1 MKSYDDLMRELD
13 GGAGTRLLRELYR
26 SAGGGEETAAGR
38 YHALMDRFAGR
49 FGKSANAA
57 LFSTPGRTE
66 IGGNHTD
73 HQHGC
78 VLAGSVNLDVVA
90 IAAPNG
96 LDMVRMESEGYSGQ
110 EIPLGRLVPNP
121 EEYNDSRALVK
132 GVVARFREKG
142 HRVGGFDVCLTSM
155 VLKGSG
161 LSSSAAFEVMMGT
174 IVSHLYA
181 GGTATPVELAI
192 VGRYAENVFFGKPCG
207 LMDQIACS
215 VGGVAFIDFREIDNP
230 LIRKVEFDFLGHGYA
245 LCIID
250 SGADH
255 SCMTDEYSPIPREMS
270 MVAEYF
276 GKVYLREVDKEEFFR
291 ALPAVRKCAGD
302 RAVLR
307 AIHFFDDNARVPQQ
321 ARALEEDRIDDFLAL
336 VNASGRSSVENLQN
350 VFPSGSS
357 HEQAVGL
364 VLALCGEFLGG
375 RGAYRVHGG
384 GFAGTVQA
392 FVPLDLL
399 DDFKGRMEAVLGEG
413 RCHVLSIRN
422 AGSIR
427 LL

>member
-1 MKSYDDLMRELD
+1 MKRYDDLKRELD
-13 GGAGTRLLRELYR
+13 SGAGADLLRKLYR
-26 SAGGGEETAAGR
+26 SATGGEETAAGR
-38 YHALMDRFAGR
+38 YHALMDTFVRR
-49 FGKSANAA
+49 FGAPDRAA

-78 VLAGSVNLDVVA
+78 VLAGSVNLDVIA
-90 IAAPNG
+90 MAAPNG
-96 LDMVRMESEGYSGQ
+96 LDVVRMESEGYPGQ
-110 EIPLGRLVPNP
+110 EIPLGHLAPNP

-142 HRVGGFDVCLTSM
+142 HKVGGFDVCLTST

-161 LSSSAAFEVMMGT
+161 LSSSAAFEIMMGT
-174 IVSHLYA
+174 IVSHLFA

-215 VGGVAFIDFREIDNP
+215 VGGVAFIDFKNIDNP
-230 LIRKVEFDFLGHGYA
+230 VIQKVEFDFLGHGYA

-255 SCMTDEYSPIPREMS
+255 SCMTDEYSPIPREMGQ
-270 MVAEYF
+270 VAEYF
-276 GKVYLREVDKEEFFR
+276 GKVYLREVSRDEFML
-291 ALPAVRKCAGD
+291 ALPAVRRYAGD

-307 AIHFFDDNARVPQQ
+307 AMHFFNDNARVPLQ
-321 ARALEEDRIDDFLAL
+321 AKALREDRIDEFLSL
-336 VNASGRSSVENLQN
+336 VNASGRSSVEYLQN
-350 VFPSGSS
+350 VYPSGAT

-364 VLALCGEFLGG
+364 ALALCDEFLRGK
-375 RGAYRVHGG
+375 GAYRVHGG

-392 FVPLDLL
+392 FVPLDML
-399 DDFKGRMEAVLGEG
+399 DGFKEKMEAVLGNG